1 MKAIYKLFIL
11 NLLALLILPSC
22 SDDDKSKSELNDPV
36 SGNISP
42 VGSFTV
48 EATSNEN
55 ELLVKWT
62 NPSNRDVDMVELSY
76 RDVETSLS
84 RAADF
89 SPGHIML
96 QVERCYTGIFTESS
110 LFCHL

>member
-1 MKAIYKLFIL
+1 MKAIFKLFIL
-11 NLLALLILPSC
+11 TFLTLFIFPSC
-22 SDDDKSKSELNDPV
+22 SDDAQSKSELNDPI

-42 VGSFTV
+42 VGSFAV
-48 EATSNEN
+48 EATNNEN

-84 RAADF
+84 RATDF
-89 SPGHIML
+89 SPGHIII
-96 QVERCYTGIFTESS
+96 QVERDVT
-110 LFCHL
+110 